1 MEMMFSAF
9 GFDFVVVSTD
19 FNCCILIP
27 EVLIVCTVVPWATG
41 QNFHEW
47 IHRGL
52 VILLTACPCAV
63 VIGAPL
69 ATTCAIAATRGLLI
83 KKAETLQTI
92 EFVTIICGIQSPTVA
107 YVESKKP
114 FWRTK

>member
-27 EVLIVCTVVPWATG
+27 EVLIVCTMVPWATG

-63 VIGAPL
+63 L
-69 ATTCAIAATRGLLI
+69 ATTCAIAAAATRGLLI
-83 KKAETLQTI
+83 KKAETVELLQPG
-92 EFVTIICGIQSPTVA
+92 VTL
-107 YVESKKP
+107 
-114 FWRTK
+114 

>member
-1 MEMMFSAF
+1 MEMMLSAF

-27 EVLIVCTVVPWATG
+27 EVLIVCTMVPWATG

-69 ATTCAIAATRGLLI
+69 ATTCAIAAAATRGLLI
-83 KKAETLQTI
+83 KKAET
-92 EFVTIICGIQSPTVA
+92 
-107 YVESKKP
+107 VELLRP
-114 FWRTK
+114 GMTL